1 MLTLPV
7 LPHQTANATL
17 SLMRPKIGAVEH
29 KVSGIKLKIAA
40 VRSGTDPIGP
50 LPSGSFPTTLDAQL
64 VCPKCDATYSLIADW
79 DQANDRR
86 FEERSQPL
94 IRMLKKSVMLSHG
107 NDHRVTHFETEGVV
121 VLSLVRETPS
131 EPKFLTRTIQ

>member
-1 MLTLPV
+1 
-7 LPHQTANATL
+7 
-17 SLMRPKIGAVEH
+17 MRPKIGAVEH

-50 LPSGSFPTTLDAQL
+50 LPSGSFPILLDSPL
-64 VCPKCDATYSLIADW
+64 VCPKCDATYSLVVDY
-79 DQANDRR
+79 DQANDRW

-94 IRMLKKSVMLSHG
+94 IRMLKKSVMLGHG

-121 VLSLVRETPS
+121 VQSHTKEIPP
-131 EPKFLTRTIQ
+131 EPKLLTRTIQ

>member
-1 MLTLPV
+1 
-7 LPHQTANATL
+7 
-17 SLMRPKIGAVEH
+17 MRPKIGAVEH

-50 LPSGSFPTTLDAQL
+50 LPSGSFPTTLDTQL

-79 DQANDRR
+79 DQANDRW

-94 IRMLKKSVMLSHG
+94 IRMLKKSVMLGHG

-121 VLSLVRETPS
+121 VKSHTKETPP
-131 EPKFLTRTIQ
+131 EPKLADLKPLTSTVQ